1 MSSNLIHA
9 ASSMSETPAQA
20 GAETPSVEKSH
31 PVWSPRPLTAVFHP
45 RTVAVIGATEK
56 AQSVGRTVL
65 RNLLEQPSG
74 ATIFPVNPG
83 RSNVLGIRCYPSIS
97 SIGEA
102 VDLAVVVTPAATV
115 PEVLLDCEHA
125 GVRAVVVISAGF
137 AETGE
142 SGKERENKIREVLS
156 TGRMRLIGPNCLGI
170 MNPRTG
176 LNATF
181 AQSNALPG
189 NIAFLSQSGALCTA
203 ILDWSRRENVG
214 FSGFVSVGSM
224 LDVSWGD
231 LIYHFGDDPFTS
243 SILIYMESIGDARS
257 FLSAAREVALRK
269 PIIIIKPGHTE
280 AARKAAQSHTGSLT
294 GSDEVFEAAFR
305 RCGILRV
312 DTIGEL
318 FDMAEVLSK
327 QPRPRGPR
335 LAVVTN
341 AGGAGVLATD
351 ALLANGGQLA
361 PISQDTKDA
370 LNKFLPQ
377 AWSHDDPVDTL
388 GDASPDM
395 YVKALEIVSRDPNCD
410 AVLSILAPQGMTDP
424 ERSASLLSKAADT
437 INKPLLASWMG
448 GARMQLAA
456 NLLNEAKI
464 PTFEYPDDAARS
476 FASMWRYSSNLQAL
490 YEAAEF
496 TGELPQD
503 GPKRVARIVADALI
517 KNRTV
522 LTEHESK
529 QILTAYELPVAPSKL
544 ANSAQ
549 DAAKAAEIIGYPV
562 VLKLHSE
569 TVTHKSDRG
578 GVKLNVQN
586 ADEVHAAFSAI
597 RNAFTSDGTFN
608 GVSVQPMIRTS
619 GYELILGSATD
630 PQFGPV
636 MVFGLGGQ
644 LVEVLRDRAHALPPL
659 TTTLARRLMEQTRIL
674 QALKGVRGN
683 KPVDIEKLQELL
695 VRFSE
700 LVIENPRIADIEINP
715 LLATPE
721 GMIAL
726 DARVILHP
734 ASMKD
739 NDLPRPA
746 IRPYPSQ
753 YISKWQ
759 ANDGTSFTLRP
770 IRPDDESLMVD
781 FHHQL
786 SETSVYMR
794 FFLPLKLD
802 FRVSHERLFT
812 KCFIDF
818 DREIAI
824 VAEYTDEHSSRHLA
838 GIGRLI
844 RNHSDNAA
852 EVAFLVADK
861 FQNRGLGTQLLERMI
876 QIARQEGI
884 SALEGATL
892 SDNYGMKDM
901 FARAGFRFSPPED
914 GVVTAVLRL
923 E

>member
-1 MSSNLIHA
+1 MVMSSNLTQNISSEITSTESA
-9 ASSMSETPAQA
+9 A
-20 GAETPSVEKSH
+20 EKAR
-31 PVWSPRPLTAVFHP
+31 PVWTPRPLGAIFHP

-56 AQSVGRTVL
+56 PASVGRTLL

-74 ATIFPVNPG
+74 ATIFPINPG
-83 RSNVLGIRCYPSIS
+83 RSNVLGIRCYPSIA
-97 SIGEA
+97 SIGEP

-115 PEVLLDCEHA
+115 PDVLRECEEA
-125 GVRAVVVISAGF
+125 GVQGVVVISAGF
-137 AETGE
+137 AETGAD
-142 SGKERENKIREVLS
+142 GKERENKIREVLAS
-156 TGRMRLIGPNCLGI
+156 GRMRLIGPNCLGI

-231 LIYHFGDDPFTS
+231 LIYHFGDDAYTS

-269 PIIIIKPGHTE
+269 PIIVIKPGHTE
-280 AARKAAQSHTGSLT
+280 AARKAAASHTGSLT

-341 AGGAGVLATD
+341 AGGAGVLAVD
-351 ALLANGGQLA
+351 ALLASGGQLA

-388 GDASPDM
+388 GDSSPEM

-410 AVLSILAPQGMTDP
+410 AVLSILAPQGMTEP
-424 ERSASLLSKAADT
+424 EKSASLLSKAAET
-437 INKPLLASWMG
+437 ISKPVLASWMG

-456 NLLNEAKI
+456 NVLNEAKI

-476 FASMWRYSSNLQAL
+476 FTSMWRYSSNLQAL

-503 GPKRVARIVADALI
+503 GPKRVAAIIAEAQRSG
-517 KNRTV
+517 RTI

-529 QILTAYELPVAPSKL
+529 QILAAYELPVTPSSI
-544 ANSAQ
+544 ARSAD
-549 DAAKAAEIIGYPV
+549 DAARAAEAFGYPV
-562 VLKLHSE
+562 VLKLHSQ

-578 GVKLNVQN
+578 GVKLDLRNEEAVRG
-586 ADEVHAAFSAI
+586 AFAAIEAAFAP
-597 RNAFTSDGTFN
+597 DGSFN
-608 GVSVQPMIRTS
+608 GVSVQPMIKS
-619 GYELILGSATD
+619 FGYELILGSATD

-659 TTTLARRLMEQTRIL
+659 TTTLARRMMENTRIF
-674 QALKGVRGN
+674 QALKGIRGN
-683 KPVDIEKLQELL
+683 KPVDIDKLQELL

-715 LLATPE
+715 LLATSD

-734 ASMKD
+734 ATLKD
-739 NDLPRPA
+739 ADLPRPA

-753 YISKWQ
+753 YVWNWQ
-759 ANDGTSFTLRP
+759 SNDGTSFTLRP

-786 SETSVYMR
+786 SDTSVYMR

-812 KCFIDF
+812 KCFIDY
-818 DREIAI
+818 DREIAL
-824 VAEYTDEHSSRHLA
+824 VAEYNDEQGARRLA

-844 RNHSDNAA
+844 RKHSDNTA

-861 FQNRGLGTQLLERMI
+861 FQNRGLGTRLLEQMVE
-876 QIARQEGI
+876 IARKEGI
-884 SALEGATL
+884 AGLEGATL

-914 GVVTAVLRL
+914 GVVTAVLHL
-923 E
+923 S

>member
-1 MSSNLIHA
+1 
-9 ASSMSETPAQA
+9 
-20 GAETPSVEKSH
+20 
-31 PVWSPRPLTAVFHP
+31 
-45 RTVAVIGATEK
+45 
-56 AQSVGRTVL
+56 
-65 RNLLEQPSG
+65 
-74 ATIFPVNPG
+74 
-83 RSNVLGIRCYPSIS
+83 
-97 SIGEA
+97 
-102 VDLAVVVTPAATV
+102 
-115 PEVLLDCEHA
+115 
-125 GVRAVVVISAGF
+125 
-137 AETGE
+137 
-142 SGKERENKIREVLS
+142 
-156 TGRMRLIGPNCLGI
+156 GPNCLGI

-224 LDVSWGD
+224 LDVNWGD
-231 LIYHFGDDPFTS
+231 LIYHFGDDAYTS

-269 PIIIIKPGHTE
+269 PIIVIKPGHSE
-280 AARKAAQSHTGSLT
+280 AARKAAASHTGAIT

-361 PISQDTKDA
+361 PLSQDTRDA
-370 LNKFLPQ
+370 LDKFLPQ

-388 GDASPDM
+388 GDSSPEM
-395 YVKALEIVSRDPNCD
+395 YVKALEIVSRDTNCD
-410 AVLSILAPQGMTDP
+410 AVLSILAPQGMTEP
-424 ERSASLLSKAADT
+424 EKSATLLSRAAES
-437 INKPLLASWMG
+437 IPKPLLASWMG
-448 GARMQLAA
+448 GARMQIAA

-490 YEAAEF
+490 YEAPEF

-503 GPKRVARIVADALI
+503 GPKRVAAIIAEAQH
-517 KNRTV
+517 KGRTV

-529 QILTAYELPVAPSKL
+529 QILAAYELPVTPCKIAL
-544 ANSAQ
+544 SA
-549 DAAKAAEIIGYPV
+549 DEAVAAAQALGFPV

-578 GVKLNVQN
+578 GVRLDLRN
-586 ADEVHAAFSAI
+586 ADSVREAFAAIEAAFA
-597 RNAFTSDGTFN
+597 SDGAFQ
-608 GVSVQPMIRTS
+608 GVTVQPMIKTA
-619 GYELILGSATD
+619 GYELILGSSTD

-659 TTTLARRLMEQTRIL
+659 TTTLAMRMMENTRIL

-683 KPVDIEKLQELL
+683 KPVDIERLQELL

-700 LVIENPRIADIEINP
+700 LVVENPRIADIEINP
-715 LLATPE
+715 LLASPE
-721 GMIAL
+721 GLLAL

-734 ASMKD
+734 ATVQD
-739 NDLPRPA
+739 PDLPRPA

-753 YISKWQ
+753 YVWTWQ
-759 ANDGTSFTLRP
+759 TSDGTDFTLRP
-770 IRPDDESLMVD
+770 IRPDDEALMVD

-812 KCFIDF
+812 KCFIDY
-818 DREIAI
+818 DREVAI
-824 VAEYTDEHSSRHLA
+824 VAEYMDDQGTRRLA

-844 RNHSDNAA
+844 RKHSDNTA

-861 FQNRGLGTQLLERMI
+861 FQNRGLGTLLLEKMI
-876 QIARQEGI
+876 HIARQEGI
-884 SALEGATL
+884 SGLEGATL

-914 GVVTAVLRL
+914 GVVTAVLHL
-923 E
+923 KE